1 MKRNIDTTLLIV
13 IKNNKILLAQKK
25 RGFGVGLFNGVG
37 GKRQKNE
44 TIYEAM
50 LRETKEE
57 IDIVPLDAKLVAI
70 MDFDLYLKGENVT
83 EKMHTYIATSYEGEP
98 TESEEMK
105 PQWFDLDSIPYD
117 NMFQD
122 DILWLPEVL
131 KGNKVKATFG
141 FDKELN
147 LISHDCHVVDT
158 LEI

>member
-25 RGFGVGLFNGVG
+25 RGFGEGLFNGVG
-37 GKRQKNE
+37 GKKQENE

-83 EKMHTYIATSYEGEP
+83 EKMHTYIASDYEGEP

-105 PQWFDLDSIPYD
+105 PQWFDLDNIPYN

-131 KGNKVKATFG
+131 KGNKVRAYFD
-141 FDKELN
+141 FDKDMN
-147 LISHDCHVVDT
+147 LISQKCNIVDE